1 MLACGAFI
9 AKPWKG
15 PTQFALIVIAN
26 FVIKKELQVM
36 EWYVVDW
43 VDTFHY
49 TTYTPCPVNMESI
62 DVWLDQIVFKDS
74 LLYVYSD
81 E

>member
-1 MLACGAFI
+1 
-9 AKPWKG
+9 
-15 PTQFALIVIAN
+15 
-26 FVIKKELQVM
+26 M

-74 LLYVYSD
+74 LLYVYGD